1 MLTTDVLRKRG
12 IELSDEEFAVLLDDA
27 LDGLSANVEAD
38 PTRSLTPAETTAL
51 ASGGAD
57 LRPLGA
63 EEPVPRAETAATYGA
78 LLAGGLT
85 VAQSAARLG
94 VDPSRVRHRLAERTL
109 YGIRLR
115 ASWRL
120 PAFQFAEDDGMVPGL
135 DRVLPAIP
143 ADLHPLAVWRWLT
156 TPVAD
161 LALDGSEAAPL
172 QWLAAG
178 GSPAPV
184 ADLAAGL

>member
-12 IELSDEEFAVLLDDA
+12 IDLSDEEFAVLLDDA
-27 LDGLSANVEAD
+27 LDGLAAGVEGD
-38 PTRSLTPAETTAL
+38 PSRSLTPAETAAL
-51 ASGGAD
+51 AGGGAD
-57 LRPLGA
+57 LTPLGA
-63 EEPVPRAETAATYGA
+63 EEPVPRAETAATYVA

-85 VAQSAARLG
+85 VAQSAARLD

-115 ASWRL
+115 AGWRL
-120 PAFQFAEDDGMVPGL
+120 PAFQFTEGGMVPGL

-161 LALDGSEAAPL
+161 LALDGSAVAPL
-172 QWLAAG
+172 QWLVAG
-178 GSPAPV
+178 GPPAPV
-184 ADLAAGL
+184 ATLAAWL